1 MAVINPS
8 VTIVNGTVDN
18 SPVGGTTP
26 STGTFTTLTAQTEV
40 LNGTGMNFFVY
51 SQLYSNGN
59 WGNSNSV
66 LTSGQT
72 DPLSGS
78 TAFLLA
84 ENTTNGQHYIQEQPA
99 LTFGNYVYT
108 FSTYIKSGLKNQ
120 AILAISDGS
129 SGNAYA
135 LFDTNAGTTSNIGTG
150 ITGLSIGSWTS
161 LSATITSVGSGWYRC
176 SLTATKNAGTI
187 IAGQIYNVTSSNI
200 SYAGTNGS
208 GVYIWGSQLEYGS
221 VVRTYQ
227 ATTSSIIF
235 NQPTLSL
242 AGAGVLGLQSDGSLY
257 VSPAGTG
264 ALQAQATTSTATGGN
279 ARGAN
284 AVDLQTSR
292 SSAGQVASN
301 TGGVLVGGIS
311 NSNTTAQGVVVG
323 GGYNSLFSNGYSVL
337 VGGNS
342 NQVSGVKGALV
353 GGYANNL
360 LGYYGFIGGGQSNS
374 GTANAAVTTQ
384 SATMNGTTAVTL
396 SGSNASIK
404 VGQLITG
411 TNIQSFPDTYV
422 AAISGTS
429 LTLSQAAS
437 GSGTN
442 NINFYTPHGVV
453 VGGGN
458 NQATGSYSFIGG
470 GGDAGTAANRNVA
483 SGDWSTVAG
492 GLKSTASNIYASVVG
507 GTNNTA
513 SGFGSFVG
521 SGAFNTASATY
532 SAVLCG
538 NANSANASGASVLS
552 GYSGATR
559 SIVGNTVFTSS
570 VNPIN
575 TSSGTSQSAVLVLG
589 RQTTDATATVLCS
602 DANAASGTN
611 QVILPNNSA
620 YYFRGEIIAGVTGA
634 GNTKGWYVEGV
645 IKRGSGVGTTALVGT
660 PSVTSLYADVG
671 AATWAVTATADTTN
685 GGLAITVTGQAS
697 TTIRWVAQIRTTEMT
712 Y

>member
-1 MAVINPS
+1 M
-8 VTIVNGTVDN
+8 
-18 SPVGGTTP
+18 
-26 STGTFTTLTAQTEV
+26 
-40 LNGTGMNFFVY
+40 
-51 SQLYSNGN
+51 
-59 WGNSNSV
+59 
-66 LTSGQT
+66 
-72 DPLSGS
+72 
-78 TAFLLA
+78 
-84 ENTTNGQHYIQEQPA
+84 
-99 LTFGNYVYT
+99 
-108 FSTYIKSGLKNQ
+108 
-120 AILAISDGS
+120 
-129 SGNAYA
+129 
-135 LFDTNAGTTSNIGTG
+135 
-150 ITGLSIGSWTS
+150 
-161 LSATITSVGSGWYRC
+161 
-176 SLTATKNAGTI
+176 
-187 IAGQIYNVTSSNI
+187 
-200 SYAGTNGS
+200 
-208 GVYIWGSQLEYGS
+208 
-221 VVRTYQ
+221 
-227 ATTSSIIF
+227 
-235 NQPTLSL
+235 
-242 AGAGVLGLQSDGSLY
+242 
-257 VSPAGTG
+257 
-264 ALQAQATTSTATGGN
+264 
-279 ARGAN
+279 
-284 AVDLQTSR
+284 
-292 SSAGQVASN
+292 
-301 TGGVLVGGIS
+301 
-311 NSNTTAQGVVVG
+311 
-323 GGYNSLFSNGYSVL
+323 
-337 VGGNS
+337 
-342 NQVSGVKGALV
+342 
-353 GGYANNL
+353 
-360 LGYYGFIGGGQSNS
+360 
-374 GTANAAVTTQ
+374 
-384 SATMNGTTAVTL
+384 
-396 SGSNASIK
+396 
-404 VGQLITG
+404 
-411 TNIQSFPDTYV
+411 
-422 AAISGTS
+422 
-429 LTLSQAAS
+429 
-437 GSGTN
+437 
-442 NINFYTPHGVV
+442 
-453 VGGGN
+453 
-458 NQATGSYSFIGG
+458 
-470 GGDAGTAANRNVA
+470 A